1 MLGVLANSDGRA
13 EIVQAAVDIFLSEGA
28 ELVLHCGD
36 IGGRHVLDA
45 IATNPGGGAFV
56 WGDRDHDRTGL
67 MRHGMNL
74 GLVCFGILGEFAHA
88 EKKLAIVHGHEK
100 PILKK
105 LISEQQYDYIL
116 CGHEA
121 RTEDQTV
128 GKTRILNPG
137 PLYGTARSALILD
150 PLTGKVKIVAL

>member
-1 MLGVLANSDGRA
+1 MLGLLANSDGRS
-13 EIVQAAVDIFLSEGA
+13 EIVQAAVSVFLSEGVD
-28 ELVLHCGD
+28 LVLHCGD
-36 IGGRHVLDA
+36 IGGRHVLDEMA
-45 IATNPGGGAFV
+45 PVGGAFV

-67 MRHGMNL
+67 MRHGLGL
-74 GLVCFGILGEFAHA
+74 GLVCFGLLGDFAHA

-100 PILKK
+100 SILKK

-121 RTEDQTV
+121 KTEDQTV

-137 PLYGTARSALILD
+137 PLYGPTRSAMVLD
-150 PLTGKVKIVAL
+150 PFEGKVKIVAL